1 MLSDHDR
8 ELILSSYKMGFMD
21 CYLGRE
27 MTEHDN
33 LPLNEH
39 DNLTSAAEQWYAANQ
54 IRIGYLWA
62 TDQNEVLQSAMEF
75 GAELAATQL

>member
-21 CYLGRE
+21 RYLGRE
-27 MTEHDN
+27 MTEDDK
-33 LPLNEH
+33 LPPNED

-54 IRIGYLWA
+54 VRIGYLWA
-62 TDQNEVLQSAMEF
+62 TDQNEVLQLAMEC